1 MFCIKCGEKLD
12 KDDKFCIKCGT
23 KVQGLE
29 ENTMDEKKSES
40 NLVNKEVVKEEPEV
54 INEKKQVIK
63 TEPVV
68 LNNPV
73 NNNVQPK
80 SNGWKVALI
89 VILSVVGVLL
99 IVGAFFLTRLIVSF
113 LSKDT
118 TKEINESEKEIKE
131 EVKEERKKSDVF
143 ISFYKSVSSDY
154 ILEYV
159 SNSYK
164 TNYYEN
170 DDNYELVGKY
180 QCYNEDCTYK
190 TGAGTSAV
198 IYDDDDYIVY
208 DIEDE
213 KTIELSIDVDKDTYM
228 NAVYYDGK
236 LYGLSVSGT
245 DGYAYYD
252 ISNDKF
258 VTDYLYDGFNSDA
271 SLKDGII
278 IAYNA
283 QDINDNSY
291 YIIDNLYYILDS
303 KTGKTAYDI
312 GNIAYISAEE
322 NNNHIYYLVSSEADG
337 YFGPYNVYN
346 NKFEKIMDSV
356 TSIGIL
362 SNGNFMVKNDKN
374 GFSIYDSKGSLV
386 KESKEYT
393 DVKLVVNDYVAVIDD
408 GYLKLVDYNEDVVA
422 TFTEWNDKKI
432 FHEMISGY
440 YTDNGTKVHGVYL
453 VVEDTSI
460 EEGTKGRGN
469 EYYYGTETKE
479 TGVIELEFIGG
490 YAKPVLY
497 LYPEKETNVT
507 VTFEDSKKLTTT
519 YPKYTN
525 KWSVKA
531 LPNGDLYDKNGRYY
545 YGLYWEEIKNHDI
558 DFNEGFYVT
567 SESAIDF
574 LEEKLSMIG
583 FTEREA
589 NEFIMYWL
597 PILESN
603 GQSLVYFELTD
614 EREAYNKLN
623 INPNP
628 DSLLRVA
635 MHVKKVDSYVD
646 IKEQK
651 LDTFKRNGFS
661 AVEWGGVIH

>member
-1 MFCIKCGEKLD
+1 MFCIKCGQKLD
-12 KDDKFCIKCGT
+12 KDAKFCIKCGT
-23 KVQGLE
+23 KVENIE
-29 ENTMDEKKSES
+29 ENIEKIEP
-40 NLVNKEVVKEEPEV
+40 NVVKEEVFVEESKV
-54 INEKKQVIK
+54 INDKKQVIK
-63 TEPVV
+63 TEPTI
-68 LNNPV
+68 L

-118 TKEINESEKEIKE
+118 TKEVNEPEKVIKE
-131 EVKEERKKSDVF
+131 EVKEEERKKSDVF

-154 ILEYV
+154 LLEYV
-159 SNSYK
+159 SSSYK

-180 QCYNEDCTYK
+180 QCYNDDCIYK

-198 IYDDDDYIVY
+198 IYDDNYIVY
-208 DIEDE
+208 DIEDK

-236 LYGLSVSGT
+236 LYGLSVSGIN
-245 DGYAYYD
+245 GYAYYD

-258 VTDYLYDGFNSDA
+258 LTDYLYDGFNSDA
-271 SLKDGII
+271 SLKDGNI

-283 QDINDNSY
+283 QDMNDYS
-291 YIIDNLYYILDS
+291 YYILDN
-303 KTGKTAYDI
+303 KTGKSIYDSS
-312 GNIAYISAEE
+312 NIVYISAKE
-322 NNNHIYYLVSSEADG
+322 NNNHVYYLISDADDG
-337 YFGPYNVYN
+337 YFGPYKVYN
-346 NKFEKIMDSV
+346 NKFEKIMDNV

-386 KESKEYT
+386 KTSKEYT
-393 DVKLVVNDYVAVIDD
+393 EIKLVVNDYVAVIDD

-453 VVEDTSI
+453 VVEDTSV
-460 EEGTKGRGN
+460 EEGIKGRGN

-507 VTFEDSKKLTTT
+507 VTFENVNNLTTT
-519 YPKYTN
+519 YPKYTK

-567 SESAIDF
+567 SENAIDF

-583 FTEREA
+583 FTGREA

-603 GQSLVYFELTD
+603 EQSLVYFELTD